1 MHDSKRIIKNAQL
14 VLHTNRAMKPD
25 NKCRNPV
32 HLHCSRKPVER
43 QIMINEELYKIIL
56 SMLDEIKKMSD
67 DDYFRCK
74 LCLLAVSDR
83 SDNIHNFVIK
93 LFDIADKER
102 PIPIEM
108 RG

>member
-43 QIMINEELYKIIL
+43 QIMSNEEIVEMVTIL
-56 SMLDEIKKMSD
+56 MEMSTDTYLKCKHMILADARTRSSAGTINFLD
-67 DDYFRCK
+67 
-74 LCLLAVSDR
+74 
-83 SDNIHNFVIK
+83 K
-93 LFDIADKER
+93 LFELTDKNR
-102 PIPIEM
+102 PLMLEM
-108 RG
+108 K

>member
-43 QIMINEELYKIIL
+43 QIM
-56 SMLDEIKKMSD
+56 
-67 DDYFRCK
+67 
-74 LCLLAVSDR
+74 
-83 SDNIHNFVIK
+83 
-93 LFDIADKER
+93 FDIVMEMAKELELMDR
-102 PIPIEM
+102 DTYM
-108 RG
+108 RTKLILNAVTPQGRVRHFLNALFALVESKQPLLIDMK